1 MKLEI
6 GKKTAKFIKTLDSKQ
21 CRQVIHKIFEL
32 MSDPNPGDSIKMEG
46 NPKYKR
52 VDIGEYRIIY
62 KVENE
67 FVKIAAVGKRND
79 DEIYREFIRKVR

>member
-6 GKKTAKFIKTLDSKQ
+6 SKKSAKFIKTLAPKQ
-21 CRQVIHKIFEL
+21 CRQIIHKIFDL
-32 MSDPNPGDSIKMEG
+32 MSEPNPIDSIKLEG
-46 NPKYKR
+46 NPRYKR

-62 KVENE
+62 KIEGE

-79 DEIYREFIRKVR
+79 DEIYREFSRKLK

>member
-6 GKKTAKFIKTLDSKQ
+6 GKKSAKFIKTLAAKQ
-21 CRQVIHKIFEL
+21 CRQIIHKIFAL
-32 MSDPNPGDSIKMEG
+32 MSEPNPSDSAKLEG

-52 VDIGEYRIIY
+52 VDIGEYRVIY
-62 KVENE
+62 KVEGE

-79 DEIYREFIRKVR
+79 DEIYRKFIRQL